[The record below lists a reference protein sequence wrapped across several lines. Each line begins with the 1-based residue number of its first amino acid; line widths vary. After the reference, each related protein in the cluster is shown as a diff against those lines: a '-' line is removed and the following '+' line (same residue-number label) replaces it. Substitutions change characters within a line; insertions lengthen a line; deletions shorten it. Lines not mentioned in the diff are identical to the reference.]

1 VYFLLYFGNSLG
13 ICVLGVIRGAQ
24 RRGRGGS
31 VWQASSRES
40 RVGRAVGGMV

>member
-1 VYFLLYFGNSLG
+1 LFFGNSLG
-13 ICVLGVIRGAQ
+13 ICVLGVLRGAQ

-31 VWQASSRES
+31 VRQASRLWS